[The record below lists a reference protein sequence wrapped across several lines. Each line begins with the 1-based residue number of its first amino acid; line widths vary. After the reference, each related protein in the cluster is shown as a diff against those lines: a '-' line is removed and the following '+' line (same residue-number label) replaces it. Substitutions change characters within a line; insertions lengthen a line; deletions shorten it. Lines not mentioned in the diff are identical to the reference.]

1 MCCNV
6 KQITGWRIA
15 VKGDC
20 NYVFCSERGFKPV
33 RECKPIFTNTGTVE
47 GSIGTVKR
55 RQERGI
61 KMGRIA
67 GLDLDYTYRQANA
80 SNYGRSR
87 DTKGIKYIVVHYTG
101 NNGDT
106 DTGNGNYFAN
116 NVVGTS
122 AHYFVDN
129 DSCTQAVA
137 DSRVAYHCE
146 TRGMKFK
153 CDCRNA
159 NSIGVE
165 MCTKKVNGTYYIS
178 EKTKLN
184 AVKVVKWLMAKYN
197 IPASKVIRH
206 YDVCGKLCPEPW
218 VRDIKEWQDFKS
230 RLSKKAEE
238 TKKKEKKEETEM
250 VTEGKAIVNGK
261 EYKIDRI
268 LKDGNNY
275 IKAGN
280 FKNMGFDVGYDSNTK
295 AVKITNSLSD
305 VALNVKGNSKNIRG
319 ININGYN
326 YVSVRDMVEA
336 LGFTVDYVDGKVII
350 K

>member
-1 MCCNV
+1 
-6 KQITGWRIA
+6 
-15 VKGDC
+15 
-20 NYVFCSERGFKPV
+20 
-33 RECKPIFTNTGTVE
+33 
-47 GSIGTVKR
+47 
-55 RQERGI
+55 
-61 KMGRIA
+61 MGRIA

-80 SNYGRSR
+80 NNYGRSR
-87 DTKGIKYIVVHYTG
+87 DTKDIKYIVVHYTS

-122 AHYFVDN
+122 AHYFVDD
-129 DSCTQAVA
+129 DSCTQAVPNN
-137 DSRVAYHCE
+137 RVAYHCE

-178 EKTKLN
+178 ENTKLN

-197 IPASKVIRH
+197 IPANKVIRH

-230 RLSKKAEE
+230 RLSEKAEKIKKE
-238 TKKKEKKEETEM
+238 TKEEEIEM

-261 EYKIDRI
+261 EYKVDRI

-295 AVKITNSLSD
+295 AVKITNSLGD
-305 VALNVKGNSKNIRG
+305 MTLNVKGYNKTIRG
-319 ININGYN
+319 VNINGYN
-326 YVSVRDMVEA
+326 YVSIRDIAEA
-336 LGFTVDYVDGKVII
+336 LGFAVDYADGKIVI